1 MSITLVV
8 DHETAQALH
17 GRVHAH
23 PLQRAIESAGGA
35 LFPMPTYAPDEPG
48 ARTFIIESPAES
60 ALAERLQRM
69 PGVEACYLKPD
80 DAPP

>member
-8 DHETAQALH
+8 DEETAHALH
-17 GRVHAH
+17 QRESGH
-23 PLQRAIESAGGA
+23 PVLRAIEAAGAA
-35 LFPMPTYAPDEPG
+35 LFPMPAFAPDEPG
-48 ARTFIIESPAES
+48 ARTFIVES
-60 ALAERLQRM
+60 ARSHELAGRLQRL